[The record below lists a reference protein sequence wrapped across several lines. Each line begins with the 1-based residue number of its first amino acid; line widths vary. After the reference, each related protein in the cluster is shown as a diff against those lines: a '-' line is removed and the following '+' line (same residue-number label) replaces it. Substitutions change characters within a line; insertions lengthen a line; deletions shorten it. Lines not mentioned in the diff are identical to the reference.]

1 MIYWPTTLLPSSP
14 PYSSFDNIM
23 NAICDRCMKD
33 QYDPD
38 LSEELKS
45 QSFDY
50 AMALIDFWYVEL
62 TKRGIDCDSRKR

>member
-1 MIYWPTTLLPSSP
+1 
-14 PYSSFDNIM
+14 
-23 NAICDRCMKD
+23 MKD

-50 AMALIDFWYVEL
+50 EMALIDFWYVEL